1 MAKTA
6 QAPSGMLLAAGSI
19 AGPQTGELGVYT
31 GRRWFVG
38 ARVLESLVEVC
49 GCLEGQ
55 IESGRGCYAGLQT
68 GVHVRRCMNM
78 LLTPD

>member
-31 GRRWFVG
+31 SRRWFVG

-49 GCLEGQ
+49 GCLESQ
-55 IESGRGCYAGLQT
+55 TESGRGFYAGLQT
-68 GVHVRRCMNM
+68 GVHVRRCMNK